1 MLMKMTSD
9 NIQFKPRDLL
19 EVLIHT
25 AATIN
30 HSDPWDFTYSAGSEW
45 ISLSPGDLVLLCEVK
60 QDKELLCVHPVR
72 GKMLISFV
80 YNASVTK
87 HLRVATSAG
96 EE

>member
-1 MLMKMTSD
+1 MKMTSD
-9 NIQFKPRDLL
+9 NIQFKPGDLL

-25 AATIN
+25 AAIIK
-30 HSDPWDFTYSAGSEW
+30 HSDPWDSTYSAEYGL
-45 ISLSPGDLVLLCEVK
+45 IALFPGDLVLFCEVK
-60 QDKELLCVHPVR
+60 RDKELLCVHPVR
-72 GKMLISFV
+72 GKMLISFA